1 MGITN
6 KIPWDSLESWTPS
19 AFFVGGIVLLG
30 YAALK
35 SALLLT
41 GGVVPDVVQT
51 TIGHFGLLI
60 PTLALLGLYPRLRDA
75 APRLS
80 LAGVASSAV
89 SGALNVILLV
99 VLLQITLTMEGYPAI
114 PEDTPLWG
122 TLVLFLGLLTI
133 MLGFFL
139 MGIATLR
146 TDVVSRSVSY
156 LLLVPAVM
164 WAALFVMHATGV
176 DGTVIG
182 VVVYTPIGV
191 SLLTI
196 GYHLRRTPAPIDRG
210 QPSTDPTV

>member
-1 MGITN
+1 MGVASR
-6 KIPWDSLESWTPS
+6 IPWKSLESWTPS
-19 AFFVGGIVLLG
+19 AFLAGGLVLLG

-35 SALLLT
+35 SAMFLT
-41 GGVVPDVVQT
+41 GKAVPDVVQT

-60 PTLALLGLYPRLRDA
+60 PAFALLGLYPRSRDA

-80 LAGVASSAV
+80 LAGAVSSAV
-89 SGALNVILLV
+89 SGALNIILLV
-99 VLLQITLTMEGYPAI
+99 VLVRITLTMGSYPAI

-133 MLGFFL
+133 MLGFYL
-139 MGIATLR
+139 IGVASLR
-146 TDVVSRSVSY
+146 TDVGSRSIRH

-164 WAALFVMHATGV
+164 WSALFVMHAVGV

-182 VVVYTPIGV
+182 IVVYTPIGV

-196 GYHLRRTPAPIDRG
+196 GYHLRNDPLSTDQM
-210 QPSTDPTV
+210 QPSTDPTI